1 MLDNAMIAMEVVH
14 HMKVSKRVRDKN
26 VALKLYINK
35 AYDRID
41 WLYLK
46 EVMLQMG
53 FDSQWVRWIMM
64 CVETVDYSVIVN
76 NEVVGPIIPCRG
88 LRQGDPLS
96 PYLFILCAEGLSA
109 LIRKAE
115 RCKDLHGISICT
127 HAPIIFHLLFADDCF
142 LFFRA
147 DEKEAQVMKNIL
159 HTYELAS
166 GQAISLPKSEV
177 FFSSVVPTP
186 LKEVITN
193 ILGVRAVMG
202 TSKYLGFPSMVGR
215 SKEATFGFIKD
226 HI

>member
-41 WLYLK
+41 WLYLE

-64 CVETVDYSVIVN
+64 CVETLDYSVIVN

-88 LRQGDPLS
+88 LRQGDPLL

-115 RCKDLHGISICT
+115 RCRDLHGTSICT
-127 HAPIIFHLLFADDCF
+127 HAPIISHLLFADDYF
-142 LFFRA
+142 L
-147 DEKEAQVMKNIL
+147 
-159 HTYELAS
+159 H
-166 GQAISLPKSEV
+166 
-177 FFSSVVPTP
+177 
-186 LKEVITN
+186 
-193 ILGVRAVMG
+193 
-202 TSKYLGFPSMVGR
+202 
-215 SKEATFGFIKD
+215 
-226 HI
+226 